1 LQSPSIN
8 LKRSARRDNHKMKP
22 IPTPTLRVLIVDDEP
37 AMRDTYRQILLGS
50 RNHAVNAAKSKLRA
64 KLFATTPAASVQA
77 AEPTFELT
85 NCGEALSAVEAVR
98 LSLIE
103 GRPYTCVFLD
113 MRMPPGHD
121 GAWAAEHIRALDK
134 EIEIIVCS
142 AFSDIEPAALALR
155 AGPAD
160 KIFYLQKPF
169 HPHEVLQAA
178 RSLGQKWHAWR
189 RLRKMAFIDSLTGIP
204 NQVWVKEKLEEE
216 VERACAESDAVT
228 LMSLD
233 VDSFRR
239 INDTLGHGAGDEM
252 LRTIATLL
260 KTNEM
265 LERGP
270 LEDVVAPVARLAGDE
285 FALLIKGPGAEVR
298 AEALARRIMKSFLLP
313 ITVRNRE
320 ILMTACVGIAS
331 LSGDVKSAEML
342 RRNAGLALNAAK
354 RTGPGNVVVYE
365 PNMNVA
371 AMRRLTLEEQLRGAL
386 ERKEFYLMYQPQVDL
401 DSGAVSGL
409 EALLRWEN
417 RELGN
422 VPPMEFITVAEE
434 LGLMCDLGEWV
445 LRTACAQASVWQRA
459 EIFSGMI
466 GVNVSCAQ
474 LIHMDFPLLVARV
487 LEETG
492 LNPMHLEL
500 EVTES
505 LAMKDETE
513 TDKAF
518 AQLKALGVKLALDD
532 FGTGYS
538 SFSRLQYLPIDRVKI
553 DQSFVSGIHERA
565 SDRAM
570 LAAMIKM
577 TQTLGLEV
585 IAEGV
590 ENAHQ
595 LRRLRESGCVQAQ
608 GYLLS
613 KPLKIPEVQAL
624 LTRASDAEGGSR
636 TLRIRSLVA

>member
-1 LQSPSIN
+1 
-8 LKRSARRDNHKMKP
+8 
-22 IPTPTLRVLIVDDEP
+22 
-37 AMRDTYRQILLGS
+37 MRDTYRQLLLGS
-50 RNHAVNAAKSKLRA
+50 RNHEVNAAKSKLRA
-64 KLFATTPAASVQA
+64 KLFAAAPPPSA
-77 AEPTFELT
+77 HGAEPIFELT
-85 NCGEALSAVEAVR
+85 VCGEALSAVEAVR
-98 LSLIE
+98 LSLQE

-121 GAWAAEHIRALDK
+121 GAWAAEHIRALDD

-204 NQVWVKEKLEEE
+204 NQVWFKEKLEEE
-216 VERACAESDAVT
+216 VERAGAENDELT

-233 VDSFRR
+233 VDGFRR

-252 LRTIATLL
+252 LRKIAKLL
-260 KTNEM
+260 KTDAM
-265 LERGP
+265 LERDSP
-270 LEDVVAPVARLAGDE
+270 EDAATTVARLAGDE
-285 FALLIKGPGAEVR
+285 FAFLIKGLGAEAR
-298 AEALARRIMKSFLLP
+298 AKALAHRIKESLLLP
-313 ITVRNRE
+313 ITLRNRE
-320 ILMTACVGIAS
+320 ILMTICVGIAS
-331 LSGDVKSAEML
+331 LSLDSKSAEML

-354 RTGPGNVVVYE
+354 KTGPGDVETYDRK
-365 PNMNVA
+365 MNIA
-371 AMRRLTLEEQLRGAL
+371 SERRMTLEEQLRGAL
-386 ERKEFYLMYQPQVDL
+386 KRNEFYLVYQPQVDL

-409 EALLRWEN
+409 EVLLRWEN
-417 RELGN
+417 SELGS
-422 VPPMEFITVAEE
+422 VPPLEFIGVAEQ
-434 LGLMCDLGEWV
+434 LGLMSDIGEWV
-445 LRTACAQASVWQRA
+445 LRTACVQASAWCRTG
-459 EIFSGMI
+459 IFSGMI

-474 LIHMDFPLLVARV
+474 LMHMDFPALVSKV
-487 LEETG
+487 LKETG
-492 LNPMHLEL
+492 LNPMNLEL

-505 LAMKDETE
+505 LAMRDEIE
-513 TDKAF
+513 TDKTF
-518 AQLKALGVKLALDD
+518 AQLKALSVKLALDD

-590 ENAHQ
+590 ENPHQ

-608 GYLLS
+608 GHLLS
-613 KPLKIPEVQAL
+613 EPLKILEVQAL
-624 LTRASDAEGGSR
+624 LTRAAEAGESSR
-636 TLRIRSLVA
+636 TSRIRSLVA

>member
-1 LQSPSIN
+1 
-8 LKRSARRDNHKMKP
+8 
-22 IPTPTLRVLIVDDEP
+22 
-37 AMRDTYRQILLGS
+37 
-50 RNHAVNAAKSKLRA
+50 
-64 KLFATTPAASVQA
+64 
-77 AEPTFELT
+77 
-85 NCGEALSAVEAVR
+85 
-98 LSLIE
+98 
-103 GRPYTCVFLD
+103 
-113 MRMPPGHD
+113 
-121 GAWAAEHIRALDK
+121 
-134 EIEIIVCS
+134 VCS

-189 RLRKMAFIDSLTGIP
+189 RLRKVAFIDSLTGIP
-204 NQVWVKEKLEEE
+204 NQVWFKEKLEEE
-216 VERACAESDAVT
+216 VERAGAENNELT

-233 VDSFRR
+233 VDGFRR

-252 LRTIATLL
+252 LRKIAKLL
-260 KTNEM
+260 KTDAM
-265 LERGP
+265 LEP
-270 LEDVVAPVARLAGDE
+270 DSPEDAAGTVARLAGDE
-285 FALLIKGPGAEVR
+285 FAFLIKGLGAEAR
-298 AEALARRIMKSFLLP
+298 AKALAHRIKESLFLP
-313 ITVRNRE
+313 IMLRNRE
-320 ILMTACVGIAS
+320 ILMTLCVGIAS
-331 LSGDVKSAEML
+331 LSPDSKSAETL

-354 RTGPGNVVVYE
+354 KMGPGNVETYQRE
-365 PNMNVA
+365 MNIA
-371 AMRRLTLEEQLRGAL
+371 SERRMTLEEQLRGAL
-386 ERKEFYLMYQPQVDL
+386 KRNEFYLVYQPQVDL

-409 EALLRWEN
+409 EALLRWESG
-417 RELGN
+417 ELGN
-422 VPPMEFITVAEE
+422 VPPLEFIGVAEQ
-434 LGLMCDLGEWV
+434 LGLMSDVGEWV
-445 LRTACAQASVWQRA
+445 LRTACAQASAWCRTG
-459 EIFSGMI
+459 IFSGMI

-474 LIHMDFPLLVARV
+474 LMRVDFPALVADV
-487 LEETG
+487 LKETG
-492 LNPMHLEL
+492 LNPMNLEL

-505 LAMKDETE
+505 LAMRDEIE
-513 TDKAF
+513 TDKTF

-590 ENAHQ
+590 ENPHQ

-613 KPLKIPEVQAL
+613 EPLKIPEVQAL
-624 LTRASDAEGGSR
+624 LTRDSEAGDSSR
-636 TLRIRSLVA
+636 TTRIRSLVA

>member
-1 LQSPSIN
+1 
-8 LKRSARRDNHKMKP
+8 MKTTP
-22 IPTPTLRVLIVDDEP
+22 IPILRVLIVDDEP
-37 AMRDTYRQILLGS
+37 AMRDTYRQLLLGS
-50 RNHAVNAAKSKLRA
+50 RNHEVNAAKSKLRA
-64 KLFATTPAASVQA
+64 KLFAAAPAPPAHG
-77 AEPTFELT
+77 AEPNFELT
-85 NCGEALSAVEAVR
+85 VCGEALSAVEAVR
-98 LSLIE
+98 LSLQE

-121 GAWAAEHIRALDK
+121 GAWAAEHIRALDD

-189 RLRKMAFIDSLTGIP
+189 RLRKVAFIDSLTGIP
-204 NQVWVKEKLEEE
+204 NQVWFKEKLEEE
-216 VERACAESDAVT
+216 VERAGAENDELT

-252 LRTIATLL
+252 LRKIAKLL
-260 KTNEM
+260 KTDAM
-265 LERGP
+265 LERDSPEG
-270 LEDVVAPVARLAGDE
+270 AAATVARLAGDE
-285 FALLIKGPGAEVR
+285 FAFLIKGLGAE
-298 AEALARRIMKSFLLP
+298 AHAKALAHRIKKSLLLP

-320 ILMTACVGIAS
+320 ILMTLCVGIAS
-331 LSGDVKSAEML
+331 LSRDGESAETL

-354 RTGPGNVVVYE
+354 KTGPGNVQAYQRE
-365 PNMNVA
+365 MNA
-371 AMRRLTLEEQLRGAL
+371 AAVRRLTLEEQLRGAL
-386 ERKEFYLMYQPQVDL
+386 ERNEFYLVYQPQVDL

-417 RELGN
+417 GQLGK
-422 VPPMEFITVAEE
+422 VPPLEFIGVAEQ

-445 LRTACAQASVWQRA
+445 LRTACAQASAWCRTG
-459 EIFSGMI
+459 IFSGTI

-474 LIHMDFPLLVARV
+474 LMHVDFPVLVANV
-487 LEETG
+487 LKETG
-492 LNPMHLEL
+492 LNPMNLEL

-505 LAMKDETE
+505 LAMRDEIE
-513 TDKAF
+513 TDKTF

-590 ENAHQ
+590 ENPHQ
-595 LRRLRESGCVQAQ
+595 LRRLRESGCAQAQ
-608 GYLLS
+608 GNLLS
-613 KPLKIPEVQAL
+613 EPLKIPDVQAL
-624 LTRASDAEGGSR
+624 LARAAEAVDSSR
-636 TLRIRSLVA
+636 TSRIRSLVA

>member
-1 LQSPSIN
+1 
-8 LKRSARRDNHKMKP
+8 MKTV
-22 IPTPTLRVLIVDDEP
+22 PTPVLRVLIVDDEP
-37 AMRDTYRQILLGS
+37 AMRNTYRQILLGS
-50 RNHAVNAAKSKLRA
+50 RNHAVNAAKSELRA
-64 KLFATTPAASVQA
+64 KLFAAAPAPSVQA

-98 LSLIE
+98 LSLKE

-189 RLRKMAFIDSLTGIP
+189 RLRKVAFIDALTGIP
-204 NQVWVKEKLEEE
+204 NQVWFKEKLEEE
-216 VERACAESDAVT
+216 VERACEESDELT

-252 LRTIATLL
+252 LRSIARLL
-260 KTNEM
+260 KADAM
-265 LERGP
+265 LELDSP
-270 LEDVVAPVARLAGDE
+270 EDAATVARLAGDE
-285 FALLIKGPGAEVR
+285 FALLITGPQAELR
-298 AEALARRIMKSFLLP
+298 AKALAQRIKKSLLLP
-313 ITVRNRE
+313 IRVRDRE
-320 ILMTACVGIAS
+320 ILMTLSVGIAS
-331 LSGDVKSAEML
+331 LSRDGESAETL

-354 RTGPGNVVVYE
+354 KTGPGNVQAYQQD
-365 PNMNVA
+365 MNA
-371 AMRRLTLEEQLRGAL
+371 AAVRRLILEEQLRGAQ
-386 ERKEFYLMYQPQVDL
+386 ERNEFYLVYQPQVDL

-417 RELGN
+417 SQLGE
-422 VPPMEFITVAEE
+422 VPPLEFIGVAEQ

-445 LRTACAQASVWQRA
+445 LRTACAQASAWCRA
-459 EIFSGMI
+459 GIFSGMI

-474 LIHMDFPLLVARV
+474 LIHMDFPVLVANV
-487 LEETG
+487 LKETG
-492 LNPMHLEL
+492 LNPMNLEL

-505 LAMKDETE
+505 LAMKDEIE

-518 AQLKALGVKLALDD
+518 AQLKALGVRLALDD

-577 TQTLGLEV
+577 TQTLGLGV

-590 ENAHQ
+590 ENPHQ
-595 LRRLRESGCVQAQ
+595 LRRLRESGCAQAQ

-613 KPLKIPEVQAL
+613 EPLKIPEVQAL
-624 LTRASDAEGGSR
+624 LARAGEAVDSSR
-636 TLRIRSLVA
+636 TSRIRSLMA

>member
-1 LQSPSIN
+1 
-8 LKRSARRDNHKMKP
+8 MKT

-37 AMRDTYRQILLGS
+37 AMRDAYRQILLGS
-50 RNHAVNAAKSKLRA
+50 RNHAVNAAKSELRA
-64 KLFATTPAASVQA
+64 KLFAAAPAPSVQA

-98 LSLIE
+98 LSLKE

-189 RLRKMAFIDSLTGIP
+189 RLRKVAFIDSLTGIP
-204 NQVWVKEKLEEE
+204 NQAWFKEKLEEE
-216 VERACAESDAVT
+216 VERCCAENDALT

-252 LRTIATLL
+252 LRGIARLL
-260 KTNEM
+260 KTDAI
-265 LERGP
+265 LERNSAQGA
-270 LEDVVAPVARLAGDE
+270 APTVARLAGDE
-285 FALLIKGPGAEVR
+285 FAFLIRGPGAE
-298 AEALARRIMKSFLLP
+298 ACANALAQRIKKSLLLP
-313 ITVRNRE
+313 IAVRNRE
-320 ILMTACVGIAS
+320 ILMTICVGIAS
-331 LSGDVKSAEML
+331 LSRDAKSAETL

-354 RTGPGNVVVYE
+354 NSGPGNVQVYE
-365 PNMNVA
+365 RDMNA
-371 AMRRLTLEEQLRGAL
+371 AAVRRLALEEQLRGAMK
-386 ERKEFYLMYQPQVDL
+386 RNEFYLVYQPQVDL
-401 DSGAVSGL
+401 GSGAVSGL

-417 RELGN
+417 GELGN
-422 VPPMEFITVAEE
+422 VPPLEFIVVAEQ

-445 LRTACAQASVWQRA
+445 LRTACAQASAWCSA
-459 EIFSGMI
+459 GIFSGMI

-474 LIHMDFPLLVARV
+474 LIHMDFPVLVAKV
-487 LEETG
+487 LKETG
-492 LNPMHLEL
+492 LNPMNLEL

-505 LAMKDETE
+505 LAMKDEIE

-570 LAAMIKM
+570 LGAMIKM

-590 ENAHQ
+590 ENPHQ
-595 LRRLRESGCVQAQ
+595 LRRLRESGCLQAQ

-613 KPLKIPEVQAL
+613 EPLKVLELEAL
-624 LTRASDAEGGSR
+624 LARAAEAGDSSGTS
-636 TLRIRSLVA
+636 RIRSLVA

>member
-1 LQSPSIN
+1 
-8 LKRSARRDNHKMKP
+8 MKT

-64 KLFATTPAASVQA
+64 KLFAAAPAPPVQA

-98 LSLIE
+98 LSLKE

-121 GAWAAEHIRALDK
+121 GAWAAEHIRALDN

-189 RLRKMAFIDSLTGIP
+189 RLRKVAFIDSLTGIP
-204 NQVWVKEKLEEE
+204 NQVWFKEKLEEE
-216 VERACAESDAVT
+216 VERACAENDELT

-252 LRTIATLL
+252 LRSIARLL
-260 KTNEM
+260 KADSM
-265 LERGP
+265 LEQDSP
-270 LEDVVAPVARLAGDE
+270 EDAGATVARLAGDE
-285 FALLIKGPGAEVR
+285 FALLITGPHAEVR
-298 AEALARRIMKSFLLP
+298 AKALAQRIKKSFLLP

-320 ILMTACVGIAS
+320 ILMTVCVGIAS
-331 LSGDVKSAEML
+331 LSRDGKSAEML

-354 RTGPGNVVVYE
+354 KTGPGNVQAYE
-365 PNMNVA
+365 QEMNA
-371 AMRRLTLEEQLRGAL
+371 AAVRRLTLEEQLRGAL
-386 ERKEFYLMYQPQVDL
+386 ERNEFYLVYQPQVDL

-409 EALLRWEN
+409 EALLRWQN
-417 RELGN
+417 SQLGT
-422 VPPMEFITVAEE
+422 VPPLEFIGVAEQ

-445 LRTACAQASVWQRA
+445 LRTACAQASAWCRA
-459 EIFSGMI
+459 GIFSGMI

-474 LIHMDFPLLVARV
+474 LIHMDFPVLVAKV
-487 LEETG
+487 LKETG
-492 LNPMHLEL
+492 LNPMNLEL

-505 LAMKDETE
+505 LAMKDEIE

-590 ENAHQ
+590 ENPHQ
-595 LRRLRESGCVQAQ
+595 LRRLRESGCAQAQ
-608 GYLLS
+608 GHLLS
-613 KPLKIPEVQAL
+613 EPLKIPEVQAL
-624 LTRASDAEGGSR
+624 LARVAEAEDSGR
-636 TLRIRSLVA
+636 TSWIRSLVA